1 VKKYKE
7 LAEGGN
13 LTMDVTH
20 QDVPSTPTKS
30 KLELSKTPGGTTPRR
45 KSLRVQ
51 ALMSVT
57 QSGRKKGTL
66 KRTSRAMEEEERR
79 RPNPPVLSVAPSL
92 ELVDAL
98 PTKSALLN
106 EKPSKV
112 LDAKPSKIL
121 DAKPS
126 KVIES
131 KPKST
136 AVREP
141 LPPKETLTRK
151 VKMEEQPKEEVSRHT
166 QVLANARKQL
176 AASKSTIAKPS
187 TEKTSLPSV
196 GTSLASKRKGVNRD
210 EPQEQECN
218 QQ

>member
-1 VKKYKE
+1 MKKYKE

-106 EKPSKV
+106 EKPSK
-112 LDAKPSKIL
+112 IL

-151 VKMEEQPKEEVSRHT
+151 VKMEEKPKEEVSRHT

-187 TEKTSLPSV
+187 REKTTLPSV
-196 GTSLASKRKGVNRD
+196 GTSLASKRKGVSRD